1 MKFKPQI
8 TDIILIVSLV
18 ALCFGVFKISNLENE
33 NRVMKE
39 KIKDKDSVIT
49 ELEYE
54 IGNFE
59 DILQEREIEIKHW
72 GMKYDSINM
81 MD

>member
-1 MKFKPQI
+1 
-8 TDIILIVSLV
+8 
-18 ALCFGVFKISNLENE
+18 
-33 NRVMKE
+33 MKE

-54 IGNFE
+54 IENFE
-59 DILQEREIEIKHW
+59 DILQEREIEIKYW